1 MLSKFFK
8 LFSPEAGG
16 LMFKKN
22 FIFIVIITLSVI
34 LLMSCGSSRQEGDM
48 SGDAGDA
55 EKQQE
60 LDEIEA
66 LLGITPEEKAQQEQ
80 QQKTQPKEDDQLG
93 LLAAGAV
100 PVTQSPTGAET
111 QQPLM
116 TADSEVDDLKK
127 QIDNKD
133 KLITDLKAQ
142 VRAQSDQ
149 IYQLETQKQAQ
160 PARTVAVAVGDVSPE
175 EYQSRYQEG
184 LDLFHANQ
192 YRSAIQV
199 FESLLASSANNSL
212 SDNAQYWIGES
223 HYALRE
229 YSKAVIDFEK
239 VFTFPKS
246 NKNDAAQFK
255 LGLCY
260 VRLGDGAKAREEFQR
275 LIDVYPQSDYVNR
288 AQEHLATL

>member
-1 MLSKFFK
+1 MI
-8 LFSPEAGG
+8 
-16 LMFKKN
+16 KK
-22 FIFIVIITLSVI
+22 IFIAILIIALSGI
-34 LLMSCGSSRQEGDM
+34 LMISCGSSRQEDDAYA
-48 SGDAGDA
+48 DAGDA

-66 LLGITPEEKAQQEQ
+66 LLGITPEEKARSEQ
-80 QQKTQPKEDDQLG
+80 QKKPAQEDDQLG
-93 LLAAGAV
+93 LLSAGAV
-100 PVTQSPTGAET
+100 PLGQADTGMDA
-111 QQPLM
+111 QQPVAM
-116 TADSEVDDLKK
+116 SNTEVDDLKK
-127 QIDNKD
+127 QVENKD

-192 YRSAIQV
+192 YRPAIQV
-199 FESLLASSANNSL
+199 FENLLASSTNNNL

-229 YSKAVIDFEK
+229 YKKAIIDFEK

-260 VRLGDGAKAREEFQR
+260 KRLGDNAKAGEEFQR
-275 LIDVYPQSDYVNR
+275 LIDVYPQSEFVKR
-288 AQEHLATL
+288 AQEHLASL

>member
-1 MLSKFFK
+1 MFSKFFQ

-16 LMFKKN
+16 LMLKKN
-22 FIFIVIITLSVI
+22 FNFIVIMSLSVI
-34 LLMSCGSSRQEGDM
+34 LLMSCGSSRQEDDM
-48 SGDAGDA
+48 SGDAGDT

-66 LLGITPEEKAQQEQ
+66 LLGITPEEKAQQSE

-100 PVTQSPTGAET
+100 PVTQSQTGAET

-116 TADSEVDDLKK
+116 AADTEVDDLKK

-149 IYQLETQKQAQ
+149 IYQLETQKQSQ

-260 VRLGDGAKAREEFQR
+260 VRMGDGAKAREEFQR
-275 LIDVYPQSDYVNR
+275 LIDVYPQSDYVTR

>member
-1 MLSKFFK
+1 MI
-8 LFSPEAGG
+8 
-16 LMFKKN
+16 KK
-22 FIFIVIITLSVI
+22 IFIAMLIISLSGI
-34 LLMSCGSSRQEGDM
+34 LVMSCGSSRQEDDM
-48 SGDAGDA
+48 HADAGDA

-66 LLGITPEEKAQQEQ
+66 LLGITPEEKAKSEQ
-80 QQKTQPKEDDQLG
+80 QKKPAQEDDQLG
-93 LLAAGAV
+93 LLSAGAV
-100 PVTQSPTGAET
+100 GLGQVDTGSET
-111 QQPLM
+111 QQPVAM
-116 TADSEVDDLKK
+116 SNTEVDDLKK
-127 QIDNKD
+127 QVENKD

-184 LDLFHANQ
+184 MDLFHANQ
-192 YRSAIQV
+192 YRPAIQV
-199 FESLLASSANNSL
+199 FENLLASSTNNSL

-229 YSKAVIDFEK
+229 YKKAIIDFEK

-260 VRLGDGAKAREEFQR
+260 VRLGDNAKAGEEFQR
-275 LIDVYPQSDYVNR
+275 LIDVYPQSEFVKR
-288 AQEHLATL
+288 AQEHLAGL

>member
-1 MLSKFFK
+1 MS
-8 LFSPEAGG
+8 
-16 LMFKKN
+16 KKN
-22 FIFIVIITLSVI
+22 IIFILIISLSLM
-34 LLMSCGSSRQEGDM
+34 LLISCGSSRQEDDM
-48 SGDAGDA
+48 RGDAGDA

-66 LLGITPEEKAQQEQ
+66 LLGITPEEKAQQAQ
-80 QQKTQPKEDDQLG
+80 QQKTTPKEDDQLG

-100 PVTQSPTGAET
+100 VSQDPGAQQET
-111 QQPLM
+111 QQPM
-116 TADSEVDDLKK
+116 MAASNEDVEDLKK
-127 QIDNKD
+127 QIENKD
-133 KLITDLKAQ
+133 RLIKDLKSQ

-149 IYQLETQKQAQ
+149 IYQLETQKQSQ

-192 YRSAIQV
+192 YRQAIQV
-199 FESLLASSANNSL
+199 FESLLASSTNNSL

-260 VRLGDGAKAREEFQR
+260 VRLGDSAKAREEFQR
-275 LIDVYPQSDYVNR
+275 LIDVYPQSDYIQR
-288 AQEHLATL
+288 AQEHLASL

>member
-22 FIFIVIITLSVI
+22 LSFIVIISLSVI
-34 LLMSCGSSRQEGDM
+34 LLMSCGSSRQEDDM

-66 LLGITPEEKAQQEQ
+66 LLGITAEEKAQQSQ

-116 TADSEVDDLKK
+116 AADTEVDDLQK

-160 PARTVAVAVGDVSPE
+160 PARIVAVGDVSPE

-192 YRSAIQV
+192 YRPAIQV

-275 LIDVYPQSDYVNR
+275 LIDVYPQSDYVKR